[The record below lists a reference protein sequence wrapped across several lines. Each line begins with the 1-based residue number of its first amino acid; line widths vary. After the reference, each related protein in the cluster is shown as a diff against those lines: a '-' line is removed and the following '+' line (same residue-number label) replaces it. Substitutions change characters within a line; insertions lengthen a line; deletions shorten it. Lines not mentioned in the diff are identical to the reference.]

1 MTNENLQN
9 QLLQRKFD
17 AEKPPPP
24 EQVIL
29 TIQEKVIGTIEN
41 YVVLS
46 GQAKAGKSTFLT
58 ACIASA
64 FVPKFQDIFGI
75 KINPIPE
82 RNKIA
87 FFDTESST
95 YDFHRVIARVKHFAY
110 CENVPKNFD
119 AFSLREDNPKLIRN
133 LIKFYL
139 DNNPDCSVLIID
151 GFLDLVMNYND
162 EVETRRLTNWLK
174 RITKKYQILII
185 GVLHLSKGT
194 GNTLGH
200 LGSNTDRWAQSTL
213 IIEKDDNTRQIVLKP
228 KLLRSA
234 DTFNPIALMN
244 FNGNWAQFEYMH
256 PEVDITKK
264 AGKKP
269 A

>member
-1 MTNENLQN
+1 MTNDILQN
-9 QLLQRKFD
+9 QLLNRKYNPD
-17 AEKPPPP
+17 KPPPP

-41 YVVLS
+41 YVVFS

-64 FVPKFQDIFGI
+64 FVPKFQDVFGMKI
-75 KINPIPE
+75 KPIPGRE
-82 RNKIA
+82 TVC

-95 YDFHRVIARVKHFAY
+95 YDFHRVINRIKHFAY
-110 CENVPKNFD
+110 SENLPASFD
-119 AFSLREDNPKLIRN
+119 AYSLREDNPKAIRTM
-133 LIKFYL
+133 IRYYL
-139 DNNPDCSVLIID
+139 ENNPQCSVLIID

-174 RITKKYQILII
+174 KLTKKYQILII
-185 GVLHLSKGT
+185 GVLHLAKGT

-213 IIEKDDNTRQIVLKP
+213 IIEKEETTKQIVLKP

-234 DTFNPIALMN
+234 DTFNPIALMS
-244 FNGNWAQFEYMH
+244 FQGNWSQFEYMH
-256 PEVDITKK
+256 PEPEIKK